1 MAYAFFFIGVW
12 ILSYFLGS
20 RLRERQPLRNQANRL
35 SGFFVILMVILM
47 GLRMGINEEVVR
59 SMGSIGVMSAIITIV
74 IWIVTV
80 GLITV
85 SRKFLGISKWALSV
99 RTAGRDL
106 TASHAGHSENIGANT
121 AESGDVSRAGPDGTS
136 EEFDG
141 GKPDYKMT
149 IQISASTI
157 GGILAGYFL
166 IRPMMSAEKMA
177 SLDNQLN
184 WWIMFFLTL
193 MIICIG
199 YDMGLD
205 GTAFPEIKR
214 AGLKVLAIPVVIFVA
229 TGVGG
234 VICGLV
240 IPQLS
245 VGESLAVS
253 YGYGWYTL
261 APGIIT
267 AAGHE
272 IAGAVSFLHN
282 MFREVGG
289 LMLIPL
295 LARKIG
301 YLETA
306 SLPGISAMD
315 MCLPVL
321 ARSTRYEI
329 VAYAFAIGI
338 TEIFYTT
345 IMVPICVGL

>member
-1 MAYAFFFIGVW
+1 MSYAFFFIGVMVVAY
-12 ILSYFLGS
+12 IIGM
-20 RLRERQPLRNQANRL
+20 RLKERQPLRKQANQL
-35 SGFFVILMVILM
+35 SGFFVILMVVLM
-47 GLRMGINEEVVR
+47 GLRMGINEEVIH
-59 SMGSIGVMSAIITIV
+59 SMGSIGLMSAAVTLV
-74 IWIVTV
+74 IWVVTV
-80 GLITV
+80 AAITV
-85 SRKFLGISKWALSV
+85 SRRFLGLSKWAVSV
-99 RTAGRDL
+99 HDTEEPEAG
-106 TASHAGHSENIGANT
+106 ET
-121 AESGDVSRAGPDGTS
+121 AEEA
-136 EEFDG
+136 EEKDKIDF
-141 GKPDYKMT
+141 KMT
-149 IQISASTI
+149 LQISAATI
-157 GGILAGYFL
+157 GGILAGYLLVFP
-166 IRPMMSAEKMA
+166 RMSPEGMEI
-177 SLDNQLN
+177 LDSQLN

-193 MIICIG
+193 MILCIG

-205 GTAFPEIKR
+205 GSALPEIRR
-214 AGLKVLAIPVVIFVA
+214 AGLKVLAIPVVIFLA

-234 VICGLV
+234 AVCGLL
-240 IPQLS
+240 IPKLT

-253 YGYGWYTL
+253 YGFGWYTL

-267 AAGHE
+267 ASGHE

-289 LMLIPL
+289 LMLLPL
-295 LARKIG
+295 LARKLG

-321 ARSTRYEI
+321 VRSTRYEI